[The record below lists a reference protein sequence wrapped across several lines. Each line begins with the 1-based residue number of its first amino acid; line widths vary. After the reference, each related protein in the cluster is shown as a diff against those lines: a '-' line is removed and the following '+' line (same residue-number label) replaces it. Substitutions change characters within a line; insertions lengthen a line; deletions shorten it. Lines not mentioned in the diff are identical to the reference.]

1 MSVNVA
7 LAREIYGMNV
17 WCVDQATL
25 PALLSILQNFR
36 NGVALELPE
45 QKYNS
50 VSFLDLKSNETRLV
64 KSKWDLRNGDQFY
77 GVGIIALDGVITVS
91 GGASSYGVDYV
102 SEQMQLMAKDDRV
115 KSFIV
120 LGNSGGGSSMAVE
133 IMTETIEEIDKT
145 KPVYGLVKKGGMSAS
160 ACYGIMTACRKLYAE
175 SEMSLVG
182 SAGTMMQFEGRKAN
196 EGDEDMFKYKHI
208 RIYAPE
214 STHKNKGF
222 EDAIQNDNFDYL
234 IDNMLKPFNQ
244 RFLSLIEGYRPALKS
259 TDFRNGR
266 TVFAKDAVGTY
277 IDGIKSFSD
286 VLEMA
291 AKHGDPLWQ
300 GEENESG
307 FNNENSNI
315 NQNEKMT
322 KSKLKNAHPDV
333 YNSIVQEGVAQERD
347 RVGAWMAH
355 VGTDSTKVVEGI
367 SSGNSITQTEREA
380 FFVKQN
386 AQNVAK
392 NLVSESN
399 GEVTPKQSTDTSVET
414 PEKAA
419 EKQELDSAFDFW
431 NEKKETTP
439 KN

>member
-7 LAREIYGMNV
+7 LAREIYGMNP

-25 PALLSILQNFR
+25 PALMSMLQNLR
-36 NGVALELPE
+36 NGVSLELPE

-91 GGASSYGVDYV
+91 GGESSYGVDYL
-102 SEQMQLMAKDDRV
+102 SEQMHLMAKDDRV

-145 KPVYGLVKKGGMSAS
+145 KPVYGLVKKGGISAS
-160 ACYGIMTACRKLYAE
+160 ACYGIMVACRKVYAE

-182 SAGTMMQFEGRKAN
+182 SAGTMMQFEGREAN
-196 EGDEDMFKYKHI
+196 KGDEDMFKYKHI

-244 RFLSLIEGYRPALKS
+244 RFLSLISRLRPQLKN

-277 IDGIKSFSD
+277 IDGIKSFSE

-291 AKHGDPLWQ
+291 AQEADPIWQ
-300 GEENESG
+300 NGEDQENG

-322 KSKLKNAHPDV
+322 KAELKNAHPDV

-355 VGTDSTKVVEGI
+355 VGTDSTKVVEGV
-367 SSGNSITQTEREA
+367 SSGNGITQTEREA

-386 AQNVAK
+386 AKNGIQNAVT
-392 NLVSESN
+392 EST
-399 GEVTPKQSTDTSVET
+399 EEITPKQSTDTSVDT
-414 PEKAA
+414 PEQAA
-419 EKQELDSAFDFW
+419 EKKELNSAFDFW
-431 NEKKETTP
+431 NEDKTP

>member
-7 LAREIYGMNV
+7 LAREIYGMNP

-25 PALLSILQNFR
+25 PALMSILQNLR
-36 NGVALELPE
+36 NGVSLELPE

-50 VSFLDLKSNETRLV
+50 ISFLDIKSNETRLV

-91 GGASSYGVDYV
+91 GGASSYGVDYL

-133 IMTETIEEIDKT
+133 IMTETIEEVDKT

-160 ACYGIMTACRKLYAE
+160 ACYGIMTACRKIYAE

-182 SAGTMMQFEGRKAN
+182 SAGTMMQFEGREAN
-196 EGDEDMFKYKHI
+196 NGDEDMFKYKHI

-222 EDAIQNDNFDYL
+222 EEAIQNDNFDYL

-244 RFLSLIEGYRPALKS
+244 RFLSLIEGFRPQLKN

-266 TVFAKDAVGTY
+266 TVFAKDAIGTY
-277 IDGIKSFSD
+277 IDGIKSFSE
-286 VLEMA
+286 VLEIA
-291 AKHGDPLWQ
+291 AKEGDPLWQ
-300 GEENESG
+300 SEENQKSG

-322 KSKLKNAHPDV
+322 KTELKNAHPDV

-367 SSGNSITQTEREA
+367 SSGNGITQTEREG

-386 AQNVAK
+386 AQNAAK
-392 NLVSESN
+392 NIVSESS
-399 GEVTPKQSTDTSVET
+399 EEITPKQSTDPSVDT
-414 PEKAA
+414 PVQAVEK
-419 EKQELDSAFDFW
+419 KELESAFDFW
-431 NEKKETTP
+431 NEDKTP

>member
-50 VSFLDLKSNETRLV
+50 VSFLDLKSNEIRLV
-64 KSKWDLRNGDQFY
+64 KSKWDLRNGEQFY

-91 GGASSYGVDYV
+91 GGASSYGVDYL

-182 SAGTMMQFEGRKAN
+182 SAGTMMQFEGREAN
-196 EGDEDMFKYKHI
+196 NGDEDMFKTKHI

-222 EDAIQNDNFDYL
+222 EEAIQNDNFDYL

-244 RFLSLIEGYRPALKS
+244 RFLSLIERYRPTLKS

-277 IDGIKSFSD
+277 IDGIKSFSN

-300 GEENESG
+300 DEETKNG

-315 NQNEKMT
+315 NQNVKMT
-322 KSKLKNAHPDV
+322 KTELQNAHPDV
-333 YNSIVQEGVAQERD
+333 YNSIVQEGVSQERD

-367 SSGNSITQTEREA
+367 SSGNTITQTEREA

-386 AQNVAK
+386 AQNAAK
-392 NLVSESN
+392 NLVSESS
-399 GEVTPKQSTDTSVET
+399 GEVTPKQSADALVKT
-414 PEKAA
+414 PEQIAQDK
-419 EKQELDSAFDFW
+419 EMQNAFGFW
-431 NEKKETTP
+431 NEDKTP

>member
-7 LAREIYGMNV
+7 LAREIYGMNP

-25 PALLSILQNFR
+25 PALMSMLQNLR
-36 NGVALELPE
+36 NGVSLELPE

-64 KSKWDLRNGDQFY
+64 KSKWDLRNSDHFY

-91 GGASSYGVDYV
+91 GGHSSYGVDYL

-145 KPVYGLVKKGGMSAS
+145 KPVYGLVKKGGISAS
-160 ACYGIMTACRKLYAE
+160 ACYGIMVACRKVYAE

-182 SAGTMMQFEGRKAN
+182 SAGTMMQFEGREAN
-196 EGDEDMFKYKHI
+196 KGDEDMLKYKHI

-214 STHKNKGF
+214 STQKNKGF
-222 EDAIQNDNFDYL
+222 EEAIQNDNFDYL

-244 RFLSLIEGYRPALKS
+244 RFLSLISRLRPQLKN

-277 IDGIKSFSD
+277 IDGIKSFSE

-291 AKHGDPLWQ
+291 AQETDPIWQ
-300 GEENESG
+300 NEEDQENG

-322 KSKLKNAHPDV
+322 KAELKNAHPDV

-367 SSGNSITQTEREA
+367 SSGNGITQTEREA

-386 AQNVAK
+386 AKNGIQNAVT
-392 NLVSESN
+392 EST
-399 GEVTPKQSTDTSVET
+399 EEITPKQSTDTSVDT
-414 PEKAA
+414 PEQAA
-419 EKQELDSAFDFW
+419 GKKELNSAFDFW
-431 NEKKETTP
+431 NEDKTP